1 MPLCDVISYRE
12 FITRFRVIEDY
23 WRTESPT
30 NRGKENYTTC
40 ALLSLQI
47 FCLKIVK
54 IIYIPSCL
62 IETSL
67 GYSIFAVY
75 AIKHRE
81 QLWYKTGRRLIKY
94 VRTEVVWFNFRIAHY
109 WYGEQA
115 KIIQRAHM
123 VRTLITI
130 QTESNW
136 NMESK
141 SAKTASELLFF
152 SWNLKAVYTQRRTLS
167 QDKIIRKIFS

>member
-12 FITRFRVIEDY
+12 FTTRFRVIEDY
-23 WRTESPT
+23 LRTESPT

-40 ALLSLQI
+40 AYLSVQI

-109 WYGEQA
+109 WYGA
-115 KIIQRAHM
+115 GKNY
-123 VRTLITI
+123 
-130 QTESNW
+130 S
-136 NMESK
+136 
-141 SAKTASELLFF
+141 KTAYDPDSDNNPNGVKLEPGI
-152 SWNLKAVYTQRRTLS
+152 K
-167 QDKIIRKIFS
+167 IRKNS